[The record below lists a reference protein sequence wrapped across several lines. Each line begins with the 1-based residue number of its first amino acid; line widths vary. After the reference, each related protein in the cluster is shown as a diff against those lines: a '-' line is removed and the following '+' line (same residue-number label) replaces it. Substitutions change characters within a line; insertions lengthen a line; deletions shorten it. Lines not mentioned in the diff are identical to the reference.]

1 MQQPESEKLG
11 SVTAAAD
18 RTMVEA
24 SLVSTLMVTVGEI
37 GDKTEP
43 LLLIRSR
50 GLQRS
55 VPIRTSARCWPM
67 VDRCGGD
74 TRVTHAGAASPL
86 RIGPS
91 CSGLGFT
98 GQLPERKEQVSWDP
112 AAQIAV
118 AIASRGET

>member
-1 MQQPESEKLG
+1 MQPESGKTR
-11 SVTAAAD
+11 SATAAAN

-24 SLVSTLMVTVGEI
+24 SLVSTLVVTVGEI

-43 LLLIRSR
+43 LVLIRSR

-67 VDRCGGD
+67 LDRCGGD

-86 RIGPS
+86 RIEPS
-91 CSGLGFT
+91 CSGRGFT
-98 GQLPERKEQVSWDP
+98 GELPERKEQVSWDP

-118 AIASRGET
+118 AIASRGEP

>member
-1 MQQPESEKLG
+1 MVIAELSLERHLWTRPLEDECSQSRKKLG
-11 SVTAAAD
+11 SVTAAAN
-18 RTMVEA
+18 RTMVE
-24 SLVSTLMVTVGEI
+24 VTVGEI

-43 LLLIRSR
+43 LVPICSG

-67 VDRCGGD
+67 LDRCGGD

-86 RIGPS
+86 RIEPP

-98 GQLPERKEQVSWDP
+98 GELPERKEQVS
-112 AAQIAV
+112 
-118 AIASRGET
+118 